1 MSTQDSNAVQE
12 FLGINLP
19 HFSAMSQARMNALGE
34 GIRSDV
40 TPTSLVSFSSSGIVA
55 LIGPLPSALQVVEGL
70 DEIST
75 CVVIATEGG
84 KVGQT
89 ETRDING
96 RTVAI
101 IFGRPTSIRGYL
113 GNFEISLSR
122 EEGDIGVAKSMG
134 LADDAIDIVLDL
146 SREPLLTQ
154 DVLPVGYFA
163 PRGDNDAL
171 LIACESISDLKGQF
185 QKPRY
190 VLYNADICAHG
201 ARGIKG
207 CRRCLDVCPA
217 DALSSLGEK
226 ISVETHL
233 CHGLGACTSSC
244 PTGALSYSYPNRAD
258 SLNQLRRVIA
268 SFREQTTTAPSILFF
283 GGDEGPTELSAAVN
297 HLPDEVIPWK
307 IEELGSVGPEIWLSC
322 LAYGAKAVMMLQTLD
337 TPSSVL
343 TEMSKQIKQMSVL
356 ISALGQPSHAIG
368 LIALD
373 EHFEANCRQSLD
385 RPNNEEG
392 RFASYGGMEE
402 KRAVFRAAIDHLID
416 EAASVPEKI
425 PLPNG
430 TPFGEVLIDSNK
442 CTLCMGCV
450 AVCPA
455 GALIDNKERPCL
467 SFIEWNCVQCGLC
480 ENTCPEKAITLNPRL
495 LADSNAR
502 MARRVLNEEE
512 PFKCVE
518 CSKPFTTQSMVSRME
533 EKLSGHRMFSGDG
546 IRRLR
551 LCEDCRVKDMF
562 KDGG

>member
-1 MSTQDSNAVQE
+1 M
-12 FLGINLP
+12 
-19 HFSAMSQARMNALGE
+19 
-34 GIRSDV
+34 
-40 TPTSLVSFSSSGIVA
+40 
-55 LIGPLPSALQVVEGL
+55 
-70 DEIST
+70 
-75 CVVIATEGG
+75 
-84 KVGQT
+84 
-89 ETRDING
+89 
-96 RTVAI
+96 
-101 IFGRPTSIRGYL
+101 
-113 GNFEISLSR
+113 
-122 EEGDIGVAKSMG
+122 
-134 LADDAIDIVLDL
+134 
-146 SREPLLTQ
+146 
-154 DVLPVGYFA
+154 
-163 PRGDNDAL
+163 
-171 LIACESISDLKGQF
+171 
-185 QKPRY
+185 
-190 VLYNADICAHG
+190 
-201 ARGIKG
+201 
-207 CRRCLDVCPA
+207 
-217 DALSSLGEK
+217 
-226 ISVETHL
+226 
-233 CHGLGACTSSC
+233 
-244 PTGALSYSYPNRAD
+244 
-258 SLNQLRRVIA
+258 IA

-455 GALIDNKERPCL
+455 GAVIDNKERPCL

-518 CSKPFTTQSMVSRME
+518 CGKPFTTQSMVSRME